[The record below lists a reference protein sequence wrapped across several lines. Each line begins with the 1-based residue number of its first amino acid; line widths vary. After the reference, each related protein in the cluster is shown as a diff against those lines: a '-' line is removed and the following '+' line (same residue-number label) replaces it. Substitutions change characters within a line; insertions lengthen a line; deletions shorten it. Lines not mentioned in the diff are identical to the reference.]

1 MLAATARRQRAEVPY
16 SRRWAARS
24 IPPDQSAGPG
34 PQTGQQQ
41 AELAVLSVNRMNV
54 LAVGV
59 LLQVVLT
66 RYAGMGHIVSY
77 TAQAVVCAQLGFLLS
92 RFLARRDRNMP
103 VMRAAATFNIQQVI
117 VTALG
122 IVSYAWL
129 ERHGLNYITANV
141 AVTAAL
147 TPASVAAGNIWI
159 PRTPQRE
166 SRISVSASD
175 VRAGP
180 SRKDHFGSIS
190 IRQEIAIRR
199 AKVIIALSAGAIGTG
214 CLLYALGRNWL
225 TGALLMANLFNLAVA
240 TLEAHWRFY
249 ALRNPEAAKKLAWPE
264 PIQRVRADKLHLDRV
279 RARRSRGNR
288 ADTGRPDPADT
299 SRVTRSS
306 CRCAIMSAPPSR
318 GPGFERT
325 HPARS
330 KW

>member
-1 MLAATARRQRAEVPY
+1 M
-16 SRRWAARS
+16 
-24 IPPDQSAGPG
+24 
-34 PQTGQQQ
+34 
-41 AELAVLSVNRMNV
+41 

-59 LLQVVLT
+59 LLQVVLI

-225 TGALLMANLFNLAVA
+225 TGALLIANLFNLTVA
-240 TLEAHWRFY
+240 TLESHWRFY

-264 PIQRVRADKLHLDRV
+264 PIRAGQERISFTSIICALDEAEAIGPTLAGMIRQTH
-279 RARRSRGNR
+279 RR
-288 ADTGRPDPADT
+288 
-299 SRVTRSS
+299 TR
-306 CRCAIMSAPPSR
+306 
-318 GPGFERT
+318 
-325 HPARS
+325 
-330 KW
+330 